1 MAHKRREML
10 VDPLVD
16 NNPITLQV
24 LGICS
29 ALAVTSSLQVAF
41 VMSLAVT
48 LVTAFSSMFISMIR
62 NQIPGSIRIIVQMVI
77 IASLVILVDQMLKA
91 FAFEISKTLSVFVGL
106 IITNCI
112 VMGRAEA
119 FAMKNPPIE
128 SFIDGVGNGL
138 GYGLILMLVG
148 FIRELFGAGSLFGV
162 TILETVNNGGWYL
175 PNGMLLLPPSAF
187 FIIGL
192 IIWAFRTWKPG
203 QVEEREYK
211 IQSVEAH

>member
-1 MAHKRREML
+1 ML
-10 VDPLVD
+10 IDPLVD

-48 LVTAFSSMFISMIR
+48 FVTAFSSMFISMLR
-62 NQIPGSIRIIVQMVI
+62 NHIPGSIRIIVQMVI
-77 IASLVILVDQMLKA
+77 IANLVILVDQVLKA
-91 FAFEISKTLSVFVGL
+91 YAYEISKTLSVFVGL

-119 FAMKNPPIE
+119 FAMKNPPVA
-128 SFIDGVGNGL
+128 SFIDGIGNGL

-148 FIRELFGAGSLFGV
+148 FFRELFGAGSLFGI
-162 TILETVNNGGWYL
+162 TIFETVNNGGWYV

-192 IIWAFRTWKPG
+192 IIWAFRAWKPA

-211 IQSVEAH
+211 IQTVESH